1 MKAKQITYTD
11 FNGVERTETHY
22 FNISQRELVKM
33 QAGTDGGVYALMQRA
48 VDAQNET
55 MLAQVYEDLI
65 DMSYGVKTADGRG
78 FKKSPEILAEFKA
91 TGAYDEL
98 FIEMLDADKFAKFIN
113 EILPADV
120 AKAAEAKMA
129 EIKAGTLGQMAALV
143 ATD

>member
-48 VDAQNET
+48 IDARNET

-65 DMSYGVKTADGRG
+65 DMSYGVKTPDGRG
-78 FKKSPEILAEFKA
+78 FKKSPEILADFKA
-91 TGAYDEL
+91 TGAYDAL

-113 EILPADV
+113 DVLPADV
-120 AKAAEAKMA
+120 AKAAAAEMAKQNA
-129 EIKAGTLGQMAALV
+129 ELPTN
-143 ATD
+143 